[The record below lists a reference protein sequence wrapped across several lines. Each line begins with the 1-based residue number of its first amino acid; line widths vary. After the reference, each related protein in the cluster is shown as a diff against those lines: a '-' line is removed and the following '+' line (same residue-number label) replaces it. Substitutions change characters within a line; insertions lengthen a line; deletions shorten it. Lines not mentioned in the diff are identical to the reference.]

1 LIDFINNSHPILI
14 TTIVATIE
22 LIFAIVYSFIIAIEA
37 IIMSFTTTRL
47 AFKVVAIMV

>member
-22 LIFAIVYSFIIAIEA
+22 LIFAIVYSFIIAIKA
-37 IIMSFTTTRL
+37 IIMSFTATML
-47 AFKVVAIMV
+47 AFKVAATMA